1 MRIAICEDES
11 VSARRLASMVE
22 KQMTQL
28 GFAAKTDVFLSAK
41 ELLESPINYELLL
54 LDCKL
59 DAGTG
64 IDVARELRER
74 GSQAA
79 IIFVTAYDEYVY
91 EGYEVNAYRYLLK
104 PVDPAVLRKTLSDFV
119 SHYEREKYLDF
130 VSGKRVVR
138 LKLNE
143 IMYIESSEKHSIV
156 RHVDGSYE
164 TSVPIAEL
172 QARIGSYAFFRT
184 HRRFIVNMKYIM
196 EVDKNIIRLTNDEKI
211 EISRRNLVSFN
222 KCYMNFL
229 KYSAT

>member
-1 MRIAICEDES
+1 MRIAICDDES
-11 VSARRLASMVE
+11 VSAHRLASMVE
-22 KQMTQL
+22 KQMALL
-28 GFAAKTDVFLSAK
+28 GFSAKTDVFLSAK
-41 ELLESPINYELLL
+41 ELLASSVTYELLL

-64 IDVARELRER
+64 IDVARALRER

-79 IIFVTAYDEYVY
+79 IVFVTAYDEYVF

-104 PVDPAVLRKTLSDFV
+104 PVDPMVLRKTLSDFV

-138 LKLNE
+138 LNLNE

-156 RHVDGSYE
+156 RHINGSYD
-164 TSVPIAEL
+164 TAVPIAEL

-196 EVDKNIIRLTNDEKI
+196 EVDKNIIRLTNDERI
-211 EISRRNLVSFN
+211 EISRRNLAAFN

-229 KYSAT
+229 KYSTT